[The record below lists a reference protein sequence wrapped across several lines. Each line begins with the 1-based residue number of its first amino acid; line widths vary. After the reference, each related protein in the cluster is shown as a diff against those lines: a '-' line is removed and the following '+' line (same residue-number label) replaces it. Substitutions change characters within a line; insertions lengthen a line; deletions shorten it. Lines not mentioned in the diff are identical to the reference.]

1 MAELQLRGRAG
12 TLQGRVCWPG
22 RPPAGL
28 LVFCAPDTGWR
39 GELSA
44 ATGLVVLSVTGGLDE
59 AMTAADWAAEH
70 ASSLDAD
77 PAGLLIGGSGAGGP
91 LAAAVAREAA
101 ASGWPAFRRQILIC
115 AHPVRPAPPVPS
127 LNGLAP
133 ATVVTVDRDPA
144 GDGGEYAALL
154 RSAGV
159 AVEELRHAAADAACA
174 VQIRNSHRLLA
185 SLGAAL
191 NGSEDA

>member
-22 RPPAGL
+22 RAPAGL

-39 GELSA
+39 QELSA

-59 AMTAADWAAEH
+59 AATAAEWAAEH
-70 ASSLDAD
+70 TASLDAD
-77 PAGLLIGGSGAGGP
+77 PAKLLIGGSGAGGP
-91 LAAAVAREAA
+91 LAAAVALAA
-101 ASGWPAFRRQILIC
+101 VRDGWPAFRRQILIC
-115 AHPVRPAPPVPS
+115 AHPVRPMPS
-127 LNGLAP
+127 AGSLRGLAP
-133 ATVVTVDRDPA
+133 ATVVTVDRDPG

-159 AVEELRHAAADAACA
+159 AVEELRHAATDAASA
-174 VQIRNSHRLLA
+174 VRIRNSHRLLA
-185 SLGAAL
+185 SLGATL